1 MIGCGYWGP
10 NHIRNFLA
18 LRSMGA
24 EIVMAADRDPER
36 RDHISKLFPS
46 VRLSETAET
55 VIGNPDI
62 DAVVVA
68 TPVSS
73 HYRLTRAALQAGKHV
88 LVEKPFVTDIK
99 QAEELNS
106 LARYQQRVLMVGHTF
121 QYAAAVN
128 RIRDVIAQG
137 QLGDVLYVRSLR
149 VNLGIFQP
157 DVSVL
162 WDLAP
167 HDVSILIYVLQRQAT
182 AVSAVGT
189 SHFSNGLADVVSVT
203 IEFGPELMANII
215 ASWLDPRKVREMTI
229 VGTKK
234 MLVYDDV
241 SLNEKVRIYDRG
253 VDGPR
258 HYDSFGDFHYSY
270 RYGDIVTPYLEEYEP
285 LREECAHFLECIRT
299 GNSPRSSGEAGMAV
313 IRILT
318 AAEQS
323 LRLGGARVPLDPAA
337 GRARLDLGHDAELQ
351 NMIQAIDRID
361 LSRPVVEPVPEG
373 SSPGPNGHGDEAEER
388 HRVLVVGTDEE
399 QLGFVTRALEAFRPG
414 FEVATART
422 PEEASRWIE
431 AFSPEVILLD
441 ADIAAAAEPNS
452 QQWLETMGSTSVL
465 VLGGEQPTLLPEA
478 IRLAKPLRLPS
489 LLSAIREVA
498 R

>member
-1 MIGCGYWGP
+1 MPGDSIRIGVIGCGYWGP

-18 LRSMGA
+18 LRSTGA
-24 EIVMAADRDPER
+24 EIVMAADRDPQR
-36 RDHISKLFPS
+36 RDHIAKLYPS
-46 VRLSETAET
+46 VRLAESAET

-73 HYRLTRAALQAGKHV
+73 HYPLTRAALQAGKHV

-99 QAEELNS
+99 QAADLS
-106 LARYQQRVLMVGHTF
+106 ALARYQQRILMVGHTF

-128 RIRDVIAQG
+128 HIRDVIDQG

-149 VNLGIFQP
+149 VNLGIFQQ

-167 HDVSILIYVLQRQAT
+167 HDVSILLYVLQREPT

-189 SHFSNGLADVVSVT
+189 SHFSNGLADVVSLT
-203 IEFGPELMANII
+203 IDFGPELMANII

-241 SLNEKVRIYDRG
+241 SANEKVRIYDRG
-253 VDGPR
+253 VDGPQ
-258 HYDSFGDFHYSY
+258 HYDSFGDFQYSY
-270 RYGDIVTPYLEEYEP
+270 RYGDIVTPYLADYEP

-299 GNSPRSSGEAGMAV
+299 GSSPRSSGEAGIEV

-323 LRLGGARVPLDPAA
+323 LRLGGARLPLGPAA
-337 GRARLDLGHDAELQ
+337 GNARTDLGPDAEFQ
-351 NMIQAIDRID
+351 NMIRAIDRVD
-361 LSRPVVEPVPEG
+361 PSRPAVELVPEG
-373 SSPGPNGHGDEAEER
+373 SSPGANGHEDDAEVR
-388 HRVLVVGTDEE
+388 HRVLVVGTDEQ
-399 QLGFVTRALEAFRPG
+399 QLAFVTRALEAFRPG

-422 PEEASRWIE
+422 PEEASRWME
-431 AFSPEVILLD
+431 AFSPEVIIHD
-441 ADIAAAAEPNS
+441 ANIAAGAEP
-452 QQWLETMGSTSVL
+452 
-465 VLGGEQPTLLPEA
+465 
-478 IRLAKPLRLPS
+478 
-489 LLSAIREVA
+489 
-498 R
+498 